1 MLNSYVLSI
10 FISGVLV
17 GMLGQLIVVMIVSL
31 IEKGGDT
38 NGRTNFR

>member
-1 MLNSYVLSI
+1 MMNSYMLSI

-31 IEKGGDT
+31 IEKVGGT
-38 NGRTNFR
+38 KWTKKL